1 MKFSRSNF
9 KMQRFESRN
18 PRLESWGISIPEC
31 GGSNPAAPASECC
44 GNSIVR
50 RECCKLDFD
59 DERLPAVGERGVS
72 GALADSGS
80 LSWRHGER
88 QRHHLSGEDLV
99 VSVDQLDLHL
109 VLAGR

>member
-1 MKFSRSNF
+1 MTEIVTIDPLELETTLKKDNGSVSD
-9 KMQRFESRN
+9 QVESDM
-18 PRLESWGISIPEC
+18 
-31 GGSNPAAPASECC
+31 A
-44 GNSIVR
+44 
-50 RECCKLDFD
+50 LDS
-59 DERLPAVGERGVS
+59 LSVGEPVS
-72 GALADSGS
+72 SSPEHALADSGS